1 MELDE
6 DSETSTCALLVE
18 MVGLAPTYCSSTF
31 ELHFQVRRSAAELIQ
46 PMVLRIRIELM
57 FQE

>member
-1 MELDE
+1 MVPQAGFEPATPGLM
-6 DSETSTCALLVE
+6 VE
-18 MVGLAPTYCSSTF
+18 MVGLAPTYRSSTF
-31 ELHFQVRRSAAELIQ
+31 ELHSQVRRSAAELIQ